1 MTADVSILSG
11 GCRREHDAIWAR
23 ALEEELLAFTP
34 KHTYVACSRLLT
46 RLRSMRRL
54 LPISIDACVLVPY
67 WCAIWEVVV
76 SNLRSHEA
84 DRPETCTFET
94 VTSSTSGQ
102 NEHLRESML
111 PLIHTQGLSRDGGY
125 HLTGRQDHTVAFT
138 SVLHLSQMPCERCV
152 CGPNAQS
159 RIHRQ

>member
-84 DRPETCTFET
+84 DRPETLHIRDSNLLYVWAER
-94 VTSSTSGQ
+94 TSERVYAALDTYSG
-102 NEHLRESML
+102 SFTGWGL
-111 PLIHTQGLSRDGGY
+111 PLNWPTGSHRSIHER
-125 HLTGRQDHTVAFT
+125 VAF
-138 SVLHLSQMPCERCV
+138 V
-152 CGPNAQS
+152 PNAL
-159 RIHRQ
+159 RKMCMWPKCTE